1 MKMLLYLFSLY
12 QYLRLAKQVFPF
24 FLSFLS
30 ISFKFFILFF
40 LLILYMHIN
49 VNLIL
54 QDFYGGSRENSKK
67 KTKKHL
73 SVLF

>member
-12 QYLRLAKQVFPF
+12 QYLRLAKQVFPSF
-24 FLSFLS
+24 SLFSLSPLNFLFY
-30 ISFKFFILFF
+30 FF